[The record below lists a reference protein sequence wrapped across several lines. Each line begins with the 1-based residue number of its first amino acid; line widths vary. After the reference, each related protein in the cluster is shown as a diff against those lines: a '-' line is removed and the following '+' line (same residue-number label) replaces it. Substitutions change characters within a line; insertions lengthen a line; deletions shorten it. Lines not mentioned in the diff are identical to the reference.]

1 MSNNGPLYR
10 ECIACG
16 IIIEKPFWL
25 CQTCEDTHG
34 VLGVPSRLWPRFLK
48 DMYNMAMREERRA
61 RRFEL
66 MLLEERGDGAQ
77 DIEGRSLR
85 HTGYPVPKNYDP
97 DMEWGLLRYA
107 PYADDEQNRAY
118 RRSNNIA
125 ER

>member
-1 MSNNGPLYR
+1 MSNDGLAYR

-16 IIIEKPFWL
+16 ITIEKPFWL
-25 CQTCEDTHG
+25 CQTCEDTYG
-34 VLGVPSRLWPRFLK
+34 VAGKPYRLWPSHLK
-48 DMYNMAMREERRA
+48 ELTNMAQKEERRSCRFAQVCIDSLDDVPCDSEGRALDSTEYVTA
-61 RRFEL
+61 RR
-66 MLLEERGDGAQ
+66 
-77 DIEGRSLR
+77 
-85 HTGYPVPKNYDP
+85 YDP

>member
-1 MSNNGPLYR
+1 MSNDGLAYR
-10 ECIACG
+10 ECISCG
-16 IIIEKPFWL
+16 ILIEKPFWL

-34 VLGVPSRLWPRFLK
+34 VANVPCRFWPRYLR
-48 DMYNMAMREERRA
+48 DLYNMAQRSEYQA
-61 RRFEL
+61 RRF
-66 MLLEERGDGAQ
+66 AQ
-77 DIEGRSLR
+77 VCIDSLDDVPCDSEGHALDSTEYVTARR
-85 HTGYPVPKNYDP
+85 YDP